1 MVCEGRNYC
10 MPKAYMLF
18 DVTRLLCSKRRT
30 VAPSHRRIRPI
41 LTCGGIICG
50 K

>member
-30 VAPSHRRIRPI
+30 VAPSHKADSDMRWDNLRKMR
-41 LTCGGIICG
+41 L
-50 K
+50 